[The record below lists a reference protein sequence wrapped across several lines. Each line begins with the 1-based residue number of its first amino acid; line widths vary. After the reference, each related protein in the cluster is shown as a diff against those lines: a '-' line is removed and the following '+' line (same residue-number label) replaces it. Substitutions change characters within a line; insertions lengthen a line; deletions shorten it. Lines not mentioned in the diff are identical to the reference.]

1 MIKILFVCLS
11 NICRSPTLQAVLQKK
26 IDQNKLQSKLFTDS
40 CGIGYWHIGSGADP
54 RAIKAAHKK
63 GYNINHT
70 SKLFHT
76 KFFQKFDYVLAV
88 DNEIK
93 NSLKELAKTPKER
106 SKILL
111 ATIFTDELKETE
123 IPDPYLKDEASF
135 DKVVAISELISD
147 SIISKFCV

>member
-11 NICRSPTLQAVLQKK
+11 NICRSPTLQTVLQKK
-26 IDQNKLQSKLFTDS
+26 IDQKKLQSKIFADS
-40 CGIGYWHIGSGADP
+40 CGIGYWHIGNSADS

-76 KFFQKFDYVLAV
+76 KLFQKFNYILAV
-88 DNEIK
+88 DNEIE

-106 SKILL
+106 SKIFL
-111 ATIFTDELKETE
+111 ATIFTDELKGEE
-123 IPDPYLKDEASF
+123 IPDPYLKDETAF
-135 DKVVAISELISD
+135 DKVVVISEQISD
-147 SIISKFCV
+147 SIISKFSV

>member
-26 IDQNKLQSKLFTDS
+26 INQKKLQSNFFVDS
-40 CGIGYWHIGSGADP
+40 CGIGYWHIGSKADP
-54 RAIKAAHKK
+54 RAIKAAKKK
-63 GYNINHT
+63 GYDINHI

-76 KFFQKFDYVLAV
+76 KAFQKFDYILVV

-106 SKILL
+106 AKIFL
-111 ATIFTDELKETE
+111 ATVFTKELEGEE
-123 IPDPYLKDEASF
+123 IPDPYLKNEDAFDE
-135 DKVVAISELISD
+135 VVEISEKISD
-147 SIISKFCV
+147 SIISKFGV